1 MLRTRLL
8 TSLAF
13 NVVVAVWVFQ
23 DARARGA
30 RKPLFAAVLALV
42 WGPLGMG
49 LWLSDRPL
57 RQREERYGSAGRNIA
72 LGFLT
77 GWVALLP
84 AMLMLAMQ
92 VVEHRAAVPGSLG
105 RQIGILPA
113 TVVVTSMFWVGPA
126 VLAVLLGRFG
136 RPCSVEHG
144 TASTQTPSLPSWA
157 AAGLA
162 GAAALVV
169 ALSMR

>member
-1 MLRTRLL
+1 MLRARLL
-8 TSLAF
+8 ASLVF
-13 NVVVAVWVFQ
+13 SLVVALWVFH

-30 RKPLFAAVLALV
+30 SKPLFAALLALV

-57 RQREERYGSAGRNIA
+57 GQGEKRYGSAGRNIA
-72 LGFLT
+72 VGFLI

-84 AMLMLAMQ
+84 AMLVLAMQ
-92 VVEHRAAVPGSLG
+92 VVGHRAAVPGSLG

-126 VLAVLLGRFG
+126 VLAVVLGRFG

-144 TASTQTPSLPSWA
+144 TASTHTTSLPSWA
-157 AAGLA
+157 AAALA
-162 GAAALVV
+162 GAAALAV